1 MRACFPFLQRA
12 AEVMPSALHVKNP
25 RGRERARAIRLR
37 RSYMTQEDW
46 SGTGEASNTSSAGSW
61 NEPAA
66 DAEDAWGEVA
76 IGEVT
81 ESAEAERTVAVPA
94 TTRSSSRS
102 SRSSRSSGARKKTS
116 TAEKK
121 HNVTHYGETQ

>member
-1 MRACFPFLQRA
+1 ML
-12 AEVMPSALHVKNP
+12 SALHVKNP

-46 SGTGEASNTSSAGSW
+46 SGTGEASNTSSAGSL

-66 DAEDAWGEVA
+66 DAQDAWGEAA
-76 IGEVT
+76 IGEAV
-81 ESAEAERTVAVPA
+81 ESSEAERTIAVPA

-102 SRSSRSSGARKKTS
+102 SRSSRSSGARKKGGREAGKWIS
-116 TAEKK
+116 LPLI
-121 HNVTHYGETQ
+121 VMS